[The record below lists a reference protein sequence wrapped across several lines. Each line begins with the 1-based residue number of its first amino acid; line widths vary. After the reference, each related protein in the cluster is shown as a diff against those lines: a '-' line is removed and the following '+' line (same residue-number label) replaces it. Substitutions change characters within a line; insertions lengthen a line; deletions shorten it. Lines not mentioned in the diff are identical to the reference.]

1 MPGYTRCVQLE
12 QKKKKKQNLFGM
24 AQETLK
30 RVNTNDHRLLATEQC
45 KTR

>member
-1 MPGYTRCVQLE
+1 MPGYTICVQLE
-12 QKKKKKQNLFGM
+12 QKKKKQNLFGM